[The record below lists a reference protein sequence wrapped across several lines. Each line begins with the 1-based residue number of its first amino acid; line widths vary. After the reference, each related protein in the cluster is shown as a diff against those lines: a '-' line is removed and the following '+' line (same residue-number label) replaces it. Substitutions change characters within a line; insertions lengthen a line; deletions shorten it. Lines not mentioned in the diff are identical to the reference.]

1 MKYSLRSKLSVSY
14 TVISLLLVALISFC
28 INVLLQNQFQNYII
42 KQQEQTN
49 QEFVNLVKKQFN
61 AADST
66 WNENI
71 IENIGINALEQGMIL
86 KIKDD
91 RGKTVWDATIHNSGL
106 CVQMLNHMADNMQS
120 NYPNFK
126 GGYEQTSYPVMI
138 DNTAIGQVEIG
149 YYGPYYYTD
158 NDIVFLNNIN
168 KILIIV
174 GFLSLIMAF
183 LLGTFMAK
191 RISTPISK
199 SIKAAGEIAKGN
211 FKQRITENYGTR
223 EMAELT
229 DAINHL
235 ADSMQSQENLR
246 KRMAADV
253 AHELRTPLANLQS
266 SLEAMIDGVWPA
278 NEECLESC
286 HEEIIRINRLV
297 GDLEKIERIE
307 AETMGLTFSEFDLSE
322 LIKHIMKNFETE
334 FYKKDVRFNFS
345 GEEEMITADKD
356 KISQVVVNLI
366 ANALKYTPTGGGLVE
381 IQVTGTERATEFM
394 VRDNGEG
401 ISPEDIPYIFER
413 FYRSDKSRNRLTGG
427 SGLGLTI
434 ARAIVDAHNG
444 EITVFSELGK
454 GASFVV
460 YLPKFKED

>member
-1 MKYSLRSKLSVSY
+1 
-14 TVISLLLVALISFC
+14 
-28 INVLLQNQFQNYII
+28 
-42 KQQEQTN
+42 
-49 QEFVNLVKKQFN
+49 
-61 AADST
+61 
-66 WNENI
+66 
-71 IENIGINALEQGMIL
+71 
-86 KIKDD
+86 
-91 RGKTVWDATIHNSGL
+91 
-106 CVQMLNHMADNMQS
+106 
-120 NYPNFK
+120 
-126 GGYEQTSYPVMI
+126 
-138 DNTAIGQVEIG
+138 
-149 YYGPYYYTD
+149 
-158 NDIVFLNNIN
+158 
-168 KILIIV
+168 
-174 GFLSLIMAF
+174 
-183 LLGTFMAK
+183 
-191 RISTPISK
+191 
-199 SIKAAGEIAKGN
+199 
-211 FKQRITENYGTR
+211 
-223 EMAELT
+223 
-229 DAINHL
+229 
-235 ADSMQSQENLR
+235 
-246 KRMAADV
+246 MAADV

-322 LIKHIMKNFETE
+322 LIKHIVKNFETE

-345 GEEEMITADKD
+345 GEEEMITAVKD

-381 IQVTGTERATEFM
+381 IQVTGTEHATEFM

-454 GASFVV
+454 GAIFVV